1 MKLRNIKAHFNLDKT
16 IDIDLIRKIFKACN
30 ATFTIHSHHKNV
42 VHVTGVKSYIHL
54 KLCIQY
60 IENNFDVR
68 VIESIIDNQFFS
80 HKDNKVIDLKKIYE
94 QLRETHIVFFEPEL
108 SPSMVIKHKIKFF
121 PTILLFRTGSYT
133 FLGGKMENIKFT
145 NNFITDVINN
155 NTIL

>member
-1 MKLRNIKAHFNLDKT
+1 MKLRNIKAHLNLDKT

-60 IENNFDVR
+60 IENNFNVK

-80 HKDNKVIDLKKIYE
+80 HKDNKVLGLRKIYE
-94 QLRETHIVFFEPEL
+94 KLRENYTVFL
-108 SPSMVIKHKIKFF
+108 TRIF
-121 PTILLFRTGSYT
+121 P
-133 FLGGKMENIKFT
+133 
-145 NNFITDVINN
+145 
-155 NTIL
+155 